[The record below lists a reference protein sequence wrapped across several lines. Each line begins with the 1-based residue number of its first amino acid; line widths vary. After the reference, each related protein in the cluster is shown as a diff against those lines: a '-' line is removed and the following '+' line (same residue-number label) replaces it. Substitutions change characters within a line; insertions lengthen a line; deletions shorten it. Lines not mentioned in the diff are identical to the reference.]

1 MLQQILDAVVES
13 VPPEG
18 APGGILYA
26 ALMQHGFTYN
36 MFCDVMAL
44 LVQQGRL
51 RKVGEVYYKT
61 AAPV

>member
-1 MLQQILDAVVES
+1 MLEQIVDAIVSS
-13 VPPEG
+13 VSPEG
-18 APGGILYA
+18 ASGGILYA

-61 AAPV
+61 AAHV